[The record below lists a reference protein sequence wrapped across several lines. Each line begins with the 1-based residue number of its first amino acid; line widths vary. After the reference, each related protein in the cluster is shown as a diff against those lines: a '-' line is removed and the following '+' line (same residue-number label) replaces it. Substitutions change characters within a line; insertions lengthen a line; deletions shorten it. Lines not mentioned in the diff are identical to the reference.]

1 MRYVPVGAIREN
13 MVLAKNIY
21 SEKGQLLLNKGC
33 KILNNYLD
41 SIISMGFPG
50 VYIQDTLWEDIEI
63 ESIIRNEL
71 RSKTVEGVKD
81 FFISVEKNKR
91 HYKEFKK
98 RIEITLEKI
107 LNDDDLMINMKDLKT
122 FDEYTYKHSV
132 NVTVISMIIGTSL
145 KLSYKEMFNLGRAA
159 LLHDIG
165 KMFVSKEILNK
176 PGKLD
181 TSEMEIMKNHSQFG
195 YKYLKKRYGFSTLTY
210 NGVLDHHEKYDGTGY
225 IEGLK
230 GNEIPLAARIVGVAD
245 TYDAMHSDRV
255 YRKGLSDEYILEE
268 FRRCAGKQF
277 DPEIS
282 AIAIELLEEKLEKK
296 YKKSLEKKYT
306 TGREA

>member
-50 VYIQDTLWEDIEI
+50 VYIQDTLSEDIEI

-132 NVTVISMIIGTSL
+132 NVTVLSMIIGTSL

-225 IEGLK
+225 PDGLK
-230 GNEIPLAARIVGVAD
+230 GDKIDIISRIMAVIDV
-245 TYDAMHSDRV
+245 YDALVNDRAYKKAMPYSEV
-255 YRKGLSDEYILEE
+255 EDYIISQS
-268 FRRCAGKQF
+268 GKAF
-277 DPEIS
+277 DPKIVNIFINS
-282 AIAIELLEEKLEKK
+282 KEKLKAINEQ
-296 YKKSLEKKYT
+296 YKE
-306 TGREA
+306 

>member
-50 VYIQDTLWEDIEI
+50 VYIQDTLSEDIEI

-132 NVTVISMIIGTSL
+132 NVTVLSMIIGTSL

-225 IEGLK
+225 PGRLK
-230 GNEIPLAARIVGVAD
+230 GDEIPFLAKIASIAD
-245 TYDAMHSDRV
+245 SFDAMTSRRT
-255 YRKGLSDEYILEE
+255 YRDSLPIETVIDEFERCKGT
-268 FRRCAGKQF
+268 QF
-277 DPEIS
+277 DPELTDAFLDILRNHYND
-282 AIAIELLEEKLEKK
+282 IKQIQEKF
-296 YKKSLEKKYT
+296 
-306 TGREA
+306 A